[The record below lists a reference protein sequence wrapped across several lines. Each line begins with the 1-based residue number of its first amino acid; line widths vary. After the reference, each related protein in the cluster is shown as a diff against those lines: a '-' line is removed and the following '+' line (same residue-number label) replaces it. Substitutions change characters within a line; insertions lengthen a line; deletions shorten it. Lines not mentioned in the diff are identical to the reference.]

1 MKGIVAV
8 NLSVSGTSTTPT
20 GAANDAAYH
29 LAKSTFRCALTKR
42 LRSSFPPHS
51 NALEVD
57 HVELLGDAVP
67 STLMFDVTAAEFL
80 RVLAGTGCLDDFL
93 ARLIRPA
100 LAETEGLELKD
111 ARIVVVARGF
121 DIASEGSAPT
131 PRASSSEGAT
141 PATAAEHS
149 ELWPVLSGCALVF
162 ATIALWFNMTSSVH
176 NAVDSTSQE
185 TSKSAVTD
193 CSNQPATPPAAW
205 CCGTCEHPETLVV
218 AHPKDAPTHD
228 VCCCDSSHCGSS

>member
-121 DIASEGSAPT
+121 DIASEARSYKGVVSFGRSLAG
-131 PRASSSEGAT
+131 RSIGERDCLD
-141 PATAAEHS
+141 E
-149 ELWPVLSGCALVF
+149 
-162 ATIALWFNMTSSVH
+162 
-176 NAVDSTSQE
+176 AVVGVQDV
-185 TSKSAVTD
+185 AVVR
-193 CSNQPATPPAAW
+193 
-205 CCGTCEHPETLVV
+205 HRLR
-218 AHPKDAPTHD
+218 
-228 VCCCDSSHCGSS
+228 